1 MLISRSRGTCL
12 ISLDSSIVRLAEK
25 RRSGSHMN
33 NHNNNLNISSSSN
46 NHNNNRVGLHRSSRN
61 LDWVKSKWMSIKS
74 NLHEAS
80 IQLHTA
86 SSAGQC
92 DPYVSV
98 RLVPQQ
104 RFPFSPKFK
113 TRPQRRTLFPLFD
126 ETFDL

>member
-1 MLISRSRGTCL
+1 MNDARL
-12 ISLDSSIVRLAEK
+12 ISLSSSIVRLAEK

-33 NHNNNLNISSSSN
+33 NHNNNLNISTSSN
-46 NHNNNRVGLHRSSRN
+46 NHNNRVGLHRSSRN
-61 LDWVKSKWMSIKS
+61 LDWVKSKWISIKS

-104 RFPFSPKFK
+104 GWLWASYCYFCK
-113 TRPQRRTLFPLFD
+113 
-126 ETFDL
+126 

>member
-1 MLISRSRGTCL
+1 MNYARL

-33 NHNNNLNISSSSN
+33 NHNNNLNISSSN
-46 NHNNNRVGLHRSSRN
+46 NPNNRVGLHRSSRN
-61 LDWVKSKWMSIKS
+61 LDWVKSKWISIKS

>member
-1 MLISRSRGTCL
+1 MNDARL

-33 NHNNNLNISSSSN
+33 NHNNNLNISS
-46 NHNNNRVGLHRSSRN
+46 NNRVGSGLHRSSRN
-61 LDWVKSKWMSIKS
+61 LDWVKSKWISIKS

>member
-1 MLISRSRGTCL
+1 
-12 ISLDSSIVRLAEK
+12 
-25 RRSGSHMN
+25 MN
-33 NHNNNLNISSSSN
+33 NHNNNLNISN
-46 NHNNNRVGLHRSSRN
+46 NNNRGLHRSSRN

-104 RFPFSPKFK
+104 GWMTVFLLLLLLPAMYKDWLK
-113 TRPQRRTLFPLFD
+113 GGPQVA
-126 ETFDL
+126 